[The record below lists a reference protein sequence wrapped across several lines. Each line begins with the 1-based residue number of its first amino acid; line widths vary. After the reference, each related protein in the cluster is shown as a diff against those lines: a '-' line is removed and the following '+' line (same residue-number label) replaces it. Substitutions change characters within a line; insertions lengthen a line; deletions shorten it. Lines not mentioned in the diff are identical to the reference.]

1 MEGLA
6 EYGSS
11 DDEDVHGA
19 LLPIVQAPLAPQLAV
34 AGLGTRQATGPS
46 SSMTIFSTNDNRRGD
61 RQVGGYQ
68 LNTKVSDMYAPIQG
82 PDNPF
87 KRNSGLNVAP
97 TGIRGSLDTIAIEDH
112 TFNEQFRQAAQQARR
127 TNNSLS
133 GVVSTTTSS
142 SSSNKGPDKKKR
154 KIEDQKALAASLG
167 DGDGDGPWGAA
178 PTKTAAQIKQ
188 DQDYAEIV
196 AKKALADAK
205 KSGVTSEADAAA
217 AAKEEDEKDK
227 VKSEKQKAQ
236 GIHVHE
242 MDSEA
247 EHWERM
253 GERKMGMQAAPK
265 VAAGTDVMQATSIF
279 HGDAEV
285 DYQGR
290 PWTHPPAGVRADE
303 APDVETNYIPKK
315 CIKKF
320 SGHSKGVQAIQFL
333 PSTGHLLLSAGME
346 GKCKVW
352 DIYGDRQVKRT
363 YHGHT
368 EAVRAISFS
377 NTGIQFL
384 SCGYD
389 RLTRL
394 WDTETGQAVG
404 TFTNRKMGYECKF
417 YPNDNNIFL
426 VPCSDNKIYQWDVRT
441 GDIVQEYSHHLGP
454 VNTVT
459 FFDEG
464 RKFFSTSDDKKIL
477 SWEFD
482 INVPIRTIADQ
493 DMYSIASVTMHPS
506 HDHWVGQSM
515 DNTIVTYSCQGEK
528 IKLVKKKL
536 FKGHNTAGYA
546 CQVGISTSG
555 QFLSSGDGFGNV
567 HVWDWKTCK
576 SYRKFQAHDNGPCM
590 GNVWHPR
597 HPSWMATCGWDGLIK
612 LWE

>member
-1 MEGLA
+1 M
-6 EYGSS
+6 
-11 DDEDVHGA
+11 
-19 LLPIVQAPLAPQLAV
+19 
-34 AGLGTRQATGPS
+34 
-46 SSMTIFSTNDNRRGD
+46 
-61 RQVGGYQ
+61 
-68 LNTKVSDMYAPIQG
+68 
-82 PDNPF
+82 
-87 KRNSGLNVAP
+87 
-97 TGIRGSLDTIAIEDH
+97 EDH
-112 TFNEQFRQAAQQARR
+112 TFDQQYRQASQQARQAHN
-127 TNNSLS
+127 TKCGIMSSSSDN
-133 GVVSTTTSS
+133 SS
-142 SSSNKGPDKKKR
+142 SSSSSSRSSSSSSSSSSKGPDKKKR
-154 KIEDQKALAASLG
+154 KLEETQALAASLG
-167 DGDGDGPWGAA
+167 DDDGGPWGTA
-178 PTKTAAQIKQ
+178 PAKTAAQLKQ
-188 DQDYAEIV
+188 DQDHAEIV

-205 KSGVTSEADAAA
+205 KKGVISEAEAAA
-217 AAKEEDEKDK
+217 AAKAEDEKDK
-227 VKSEKQKAQ
+227 IKTEKQKAQ
-236 GIHVHE
+236 GIHVLE

-265 VAAGTDVMQATSIF
+265 VAAGTDVMQATSTF
-279 HGDAEV
+279 HGEAEY

-290 PWTHPPAGVRADE
+290 PWTHPPAGLRADE
-303 APDVETNYIPKK
+303 SEDAVIANYIPKK

-333 PSTGHLLLSAGME
+333 PSTGHLLLSAGMD

-352 DIYGDRQVKRT
+352 DIYNDRQVKRT
-363 YHGHT
+363 YNGHT

-426 VPCSDNKIYQWDVRT
+426 VPCSDNRIYQWDVRT
-441 GDIVQEYSHHLGP
+441 GAVVQEYSHHLGP

-477 SWEFD
+477 SWEYD
-482 INVPIRTIADQ
+482 MNVPIRTIADP
-493 DMYSIASVTMHPS
+493 DMFSIASVTMHPS
-506 HDHWVGQSM
+506 HEYWAGQSM
-515 DNTIVTYSCQGEK
+515 DNTVVVYSCQGEK
-528 IKLVKKKL
+528 IKAMKKKL

-555 QFLSSGDGFGNV
+555 QFVSSGDGFGNV

-576 SYRKFQAHDNGPCM
+576 SYSKFQAHDNGPCM

-597 HPSWMATCGWDGLIK
+597 HPSWVATCGWDGLVK